1 MELASAKSKRVYKV
15 VLTGGPCGGKTTGQ
29 SRLCTFFENLG
40 WKVFRVPE
48 TASTLL
54 SGGVKFADLSP
65 EDGPS
70 SGSSN
75 ADNNHFTGTRCWT
88 SETNLGPS
96 LSDRCQPRA
105 PYQSGSAITFQENL
119 LKTMIQMENT
129 FFALAERFNR
139 DCIIICDRGTMDASA
154 FVSKEVWEQLMK
166 TNGWN
171 PVELRDTRYNQIIH
185 MVSAAKGAEDFYTTE
200 DHSCRSENLDLAH
213 TLDDRAAEAWIG
225 HPYFDVID
233 NSTNFDTKLRRM
245 ISAVCQ
251 RMGLDTGDR
260 LETNAKKFKFLVRA
274 LPDDSMFPPFE
285 DFDVIHDYLQTNSKK
300 TQARLRK
307 RGQKDRWSYTLTVR
321 RPEVR
326 GQVVEIKTQITSR
339 DYTNMLEQRDPFHLT
354 ILKKRRCFLYHNQY
368 FQLDI
373 YKEPCHPRCHGL
385 VLLET
390 YTTQSLEE
398 FQANKLP
405 DFLDIVNNVT
415 GDPTH
420 SMYNLSLKEE
430 WLNNKKFCFK
440 LAADDEDDLTGSPRT
455 NGWIGPHANGV

>member
-1 MELASAKSKRVYKV
+1 MELATTRTRRCYKV

-65 EDGPS
+65 DD
-70 SGSSN
+70 
-75 ADNNHFTGTRCWT
+75 AK
-88 SETNLGPS
+88 L
-96 LSDRCQPRA
+96 
-105 PYQSGSAITFQENL
+105 FQENL

-129 FFALAERFNR
+129 FFALGERFNR

-154 FVSKEVWEQLMK
+154 FITKGEWESLMK
-166 TNGWN
+166 NNGWN

-200 DHSCRSENLDLAH
+200 NHNCRSENLDLAKE
-213 TLDDRAAEAWIG
+213 LDDRAAEAWIG

-233 NSTNFDTKLRRM
+233 NSTNFDTKIRRM

-260 LETNAKKFKFLVRA
+260 LETNARKLKFLVRS
-274 LPDDSMFPPFE
+274 LPSDDKFPPFE
-285 DFDVIHDYLQTNSKK
+285 DFDVIHDYLQTNSRK

-307 RGQKDRWSYTLTVR
+307 RGQKDRWSYTITVR

-326 GQVVEIKTQITSR
+326 GQCVEVKTQISSR
-339 DYTNMLEQRDPFHLT
+339 DYCTMLEQRDKHHFT
-354 ILKKRRCFLYHNQY
+354 IFKKRRCFLYHNQY

-373 YKEPCHPRCHGL
+373 YKEPCHKRCNGL
-385 VLLET
+385 ILLET
-390 YTTQSLEE
+390 YTTQALEE
-398 FQANKLP
+398 FMAKLP
-405 DFLDIVNNVT
+405 DFLDIVENVT
-415 GDPTH
+415 GQPNH
-420 SMYNLSLKEE
+420 SMYNLSLSEE
-430 WLNNKKFCFK
+430 WHGNKNYCFK
-440 LAADDEDDLTGSPRT
+440 LAAEDEEDLTGSPRT
-455 NGWIGPHANGV
+455 TNGWAGPHTNGV